1 MYPILLKIGSIT
13 VYSYGF
19 MLALGVGVSLI
30 LIMRKARKEGIDE
43 EAVLDLTIITVLS
56 GLIGARLFYVFFY
69 DWEYY
74 RLNPLQI
81 LDFRNEGL
89 VWYGAFILGAA
100 AALLYVRIK
109 RLSFWRT
116 FDLFAPYLALGYAFG
131 RIGCFLNGC
140 CFGTPTDLP
149 WGVVF
154 PGLDAVPRHPAQ
166 LYSTLLSL
174 GLFAFL
180 LWLYPR
186 RRFDGQVFLA
196 YIIGYA
202 LLRFGLEFVRENLII
217 WGSLSIA
224 QVVAAG
230 LLVIAGLIYWRR
242 SRTPLGLDD
251 SDRD

>member
-186 RRFDGQVFLA
+186 RRFD
-196 YIIGYA
+196 
-202 LLRFGLEFVRENLII
+202 
-217 WGSLSIA
+217 
-224 QVVAAG
+224 
-230 LLVIAGLIYWRR
+230 
-242 SRTPLGLDD
+242 
-251 SDRD
+251 